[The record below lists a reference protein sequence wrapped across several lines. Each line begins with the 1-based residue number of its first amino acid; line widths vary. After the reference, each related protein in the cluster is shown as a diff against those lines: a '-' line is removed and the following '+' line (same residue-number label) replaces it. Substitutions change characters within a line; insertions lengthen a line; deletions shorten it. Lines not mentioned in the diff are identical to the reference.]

1 MSNRVLWFLIIL
13 IFILSSIAFFMYAF
27 LYNDAKIVINSNI
40 SEYYAEIYNKKT
52 LKKYDFECNNKKCFL
67 EDIPPFTYKLTITK
81 KWYKQI
87 IQEVSLPR
95 NKTINIDIVLNKKIK
110 LEEII
115 EEPKKVEVI
124 EEQEKL
130 EVIEEQKKVE
140 ISKNNSEKKINSK
153 EKIQKLIARK
163 NKIKNI
169 LQRIN
174 NKKNLDKTKNKKYLF
189 LNKINLF
196 KNSDFSKI
204 TVLET
209 FWDKNIFFLKFQEK
223 KYIYNKK
230 SSNIDEIKLKI
241 PVIYLKKSWNS
252 EIDLV
257 TGKWIFT
264 YSLNN
269 KRLKYF
275 SLFQD
280 YINYK
285 WNYIWVISNQDNTR
299 KNNFWFS
306 GKNKNLII
314 LCNKKDF
321 TKKIIFETDKDIKK
335 IINNNDEIIIYNSD
349 NKKFKLSNFE

>member
-13 IFILSSIAFFMYAF
+13 IFILSSVAFFMYAF
-27 LYNDAKIVINSNI
+27 LYNDAKIIVSSNI

-52 LKKYDFECNNKKCFL
+52 FKKYDFECNNKKCFL
-67 EDIPPFTYKLTITK
+67 EDLPPFTYKLTITK
-81 KWYKQI
+81 KWYEQI

-95 NKTINIDIVLNKKIK
+95 NGTINIDIILNKQIK

-115 EEPKKVEVI
+115 EEQKEVEV
-124 EEQEKL
+124 
-130 EVIEEQKKVE
+130 
-140 ISKNNSEKKINSK
+140 SKNDSEKKLNSK
-153 EKIQKLIARK
+153 EKIQALIAKK

-169 LQRIN
+169 LQKVD
-174 NKKNLDKTKNKKYLF
+174 NKIKLDKTKNKKYLF

-209 FWDKNIFFLKFQEK
+209 FWDKNIFLLKFQEK

-241 PVIYLKKSWNS
+241 PVIYLKKSWS
-252 EIDLV
+252 FEIDLV
-257 TGKWIFT
+257 TEKWIFT

-269 KRLKYF
+269 KKLEYF

-285 WNYIWVISNQDNTR
+285 WNYIWVISTQDNTR
-299 KNNFWFS
+299 KNNFWFN
-306 GKNKNLII
+306 KENKNLII
-314 LCNKKDF
+314 LYNKENF
-321 TKKIIFETDKDIKK
+321 SKKIIYKTNSDIKK
-335 IINNNDEIIIYNSD
+335 IINNNDEIIIYNSH
-349 NKKFKLSNFE
+349 NKKFKLSNF